1 MYLAEGLQKKWAP
14 VLEHPD
20 MPEIKDPYK
29 RAVTAILLENQEKAG
44 IVTRSS
50 SCKLY

>member
-29 RAVTAILLENQEKAG
+29 RAVTAILL
-44 IVTRSS
+44 
-50 SCKLY
+50 